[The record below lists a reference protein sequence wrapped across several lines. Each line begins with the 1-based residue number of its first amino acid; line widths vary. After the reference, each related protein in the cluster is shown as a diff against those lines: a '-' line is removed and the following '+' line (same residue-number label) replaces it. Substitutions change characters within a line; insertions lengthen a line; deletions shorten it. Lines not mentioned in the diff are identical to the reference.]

1 MRQLRGENELE
12 GRGCDSDMASSKRE
26 CENGMRGNQV
36 RRTVADCF
44 FRLKCIMAVKMNKT
58 IVIEQSMVLLCN
70 FSGFGRGVIEK
81 NGIRVTRKT
90 GLNVIWITF
99 TFLLTK

>member
-1 MRQLRGENELE
+1 
-12 GRGCDSDMASSKRE
+12 
-26 CENGMRGNQV
+26 MRGNQV
-36 RRTVADCF
+36 RRTVADCLF
-44 FRLKCIMAVKMNKT
+44 KSKSIMAVKMNKT

-90 GLNVIWITF
+90 GVNVIWITF